1 MKKSSRDSPLEAIDL
16 TERFSQNTHSKM
28 KNRSAVCGM
37 IARREKGM
45 QPYSGN
51 K

>member
-1 MKKSSRDSPLEAIDL
+1 MKKSSLDSPLEAIDL
-16 TERFSQNTHSKM
+16 TERLCQNTHSKM
-28 KNRSAVCGM
+28 KNRSAICVVVT
-37 IARREKGM
+37 RREKGM